1 MYRQF
6 CEGIIFIIKS
16 VYMCKACVQ
25 VLCVCIFKTVMNI
38 KLLEP
43 VFEKSAEFVERI
55 MLWKVQLGSNSRC
68 MFNNMFIINK
78 WSELS
83 L

>member
-1 MYRQF
+1 
-6 CEGIIFIIKS
+6 
-16 VYMCKACVQ
+16 VYVFA
-25 VLCVCIFKTVMNI
+25 KTVMNI